1 MLTARANCGA
11 RAAQAKLDESLKPV
25 EAEPVPA

>member
-1 MLTARANCGA
+1 MLTACANCREPA
-11 RAAQAKLDESLKPV
+11 EQAKLDESLKSV